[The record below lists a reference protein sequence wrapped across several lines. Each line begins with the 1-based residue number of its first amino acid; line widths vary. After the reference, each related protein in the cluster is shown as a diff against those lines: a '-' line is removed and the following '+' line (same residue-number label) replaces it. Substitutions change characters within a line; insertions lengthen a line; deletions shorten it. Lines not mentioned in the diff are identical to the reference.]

1 MSRTM
6 ALFFW
11 ACFSIFSLS
20 ESLKMV
26 SSRGELYKSKL
37 QHVASNF
44 ARSPNRLSTFVSN
57 ASKKD
62 DDIILPP
69 VGKGEWAD
77 WDSDSY
83 VEEPYEADEEETE
96 DEEDAVVLSKGF
108 DAIIG
113 AKLSPSDSG
122 QWSPLST
129 GNKGESQG
137 MSAADNWPGWS
148 EEAPYFD
155 EDDTQDDEGNW
166 GRAEGADRPGYGA
179 VSGSSDLWTRQ
190 TPAEEPSYPKVP
202 EAVTATAVVPSAS
215 TSTSQSIPHLQKADT
230 TDGSRSDTLTLIL
243 EMNRQFAAMDAKMT
257 QAQINSDRKID
268 QLTADLSEL
277 RRYLDFIIATPRRG

>member
-1 MSRTM
+1 
-6 ALFFW
+6 
-11 ACFSIFSLS
+11 
-20 ESLKMV
+20 MV

-37 QHVASNF
+37 QHVVSNF
-44 ARSPNRLSTFVSN
+44 ERSSIRLSSLVLK

-62 DDIILPP
+62 DDVILPP

-77 WDSDSY
+77 WDSDSF

-108 DAIIG
+108 DSIIA

-190 TPAEEPSYPKVP
+190 TPAEESSSPKVP
-202 EAVTATAVVPSAS
+202 EVGTASPVEPSVS
-215 TSTSQSIPHLQKADT
+215 TPTSQSIPRFQRTDT
-230 TDGSRSDTLTLIL
+230 MDGSSSDTLTLIL

-277 RRYLDFIIATPRRG
+277 RRYLEFIVATPRRV